1 MSGDLLIR
9 SVRPWPGVPAAPVVD
24 ALCRDGRIAR
34 IGADLPAERGVPEVA
49 GSGGALLPGF
59 VDAHSH
65 ADDAEQFARM
75 AAAGTVLARVH
86 VPVDA
91 DARLDRLEAALA
103 ARRAHEDRIA
113 VQLVAFPAR
122 GVLRERGGEDLL
134 DAALGAGA
142 DLVGGLDPAGTDR
155 DPVRHL
161 DVVFGLADKHGVGV
175 DLHLRDPGELGA
187 FEIELVC
194 ERVAAL
200 GLRGRVTLSHCDAL
214 GTVAADRQERLVDL
228 LAEHDVAV
236 TTVVPSRQAPLPLRK
251 LRRAGVRLGLGHDGD
266 PLGGAARLADG
277 NDMREPTLVE
287 MCVDVAGRGG
297 AAALG
302 ERAHGLI
309 EGNAAD
315 LVVLPAETVA
325 AAVTER
331 PACTLVVRAGRVVP
345 PVPA

>member
-9 SVRPWPGVPAAPVVD
+9 SVRPWPGVPGAPLVD
-24 ALCRDGRIAR
+24 VLCRAGRIAR
-34 IGADLPAERGVPEVA
+34 IGADLPPAPGVPEV
-49 GSGGALLPGF
+49 GGGGGALLPAF

-65 ADDAEQFARM
+65 AGSADGLARL
-75 AAAGTVLARVH
+75 AAAGTMLARVH

-91 DARLDRLEAALA
+91 EARLGPLDAALA
-103 ARRAHEDRIA
+103 ARRAHADRLT
-113 VQLVAFPAR
+113 VQLVAYPAR
-122 GVLRERGGEDLL
+122 GVLGERSAEDLL
-134 DAALGAGA
+134 DAALDTGA

-161 DVVFGLADKHGVGV
+161 DVVFGLADKHGAGV

-200 GLRGRVTLSHCDAL
+200 GMRGRVTLSHCDAL
-214 GTVAADRQERLVDL
+214 GTVDTDRQDRLVDL

-236 TTVVPSRQAPLPLRK
+236 TTVVPGRPADLPLRK
-251 LRRAGVRLGLGHDGD
+251 LRRAGVRVGLGHGGD
-266 PLGGAARLADG
+266 PLGGAAELTERNG
-277 NDMREPTLVE
+277 MRERTLVE

-302 ERAHGLI
+302 EHGHGLI

-331 PACTLVVRAGRVVP
+331 PAATLVVRAGRVLP
-345 PVPA
+345 PPPA

>member
-9 SVRPWPGVPAAPVVD
+9 SVRPWPGMPDAPVMDV
-24 ALCRDGRIAR
+24 LCRDGLICRIA
-34 IGADLPAERGVPEVA
+34 ADLPAEPDVPETA
-49 GSGGALLPGF
+49 GGGGALVPAF
-59 VDAHSH
+59 VDAHAH
-65 ADDAEQFARM
+65 AGAVASLPRL
-75 AAAGTVLARVH
+75 AAAGTMLARVH

-91 DARLDRLEAALA
+91 GARLGRLEAALA
-103 ARRAHEDRIA
+103 ARRAHEGRIA

-122 GVLRERGGEDLL
+122 GVLHERSAEDLL

-161 DVVFGLADKHGVGV
+161 DVVFGLADKHGVDV

-187 FEIELVC
+187 FEIELIC
-194 ERVAAL
+194 ERVAVL
-200 GLRGRVTLSHCDAL
+200 GMRGRVTLSHCDAL
-214 GTVAADRQERLVDL
+214 GTVPAERRERLVDL

-236 TTVVPSRQAPLPLRK
+236 TTVPGDGTPLPLLA
-251 LRRAGVRLGLGHDGD
+251 LRRAGVRLGIGHGGD
-266 PLGGAARLADG
+266 PLGGAALLAGG
-277 NDMREPTLVE
+277 NDLRERTLVE

-297 AAALG
+297 AVALG
-302 ERAHGLI
+302 ERDHGLI

-315 LVVLPAETVA
+315 LVVLPVDTVA

-331 PACTLVVRAGRVVP
+331 PAPTLVVRAGRLVP